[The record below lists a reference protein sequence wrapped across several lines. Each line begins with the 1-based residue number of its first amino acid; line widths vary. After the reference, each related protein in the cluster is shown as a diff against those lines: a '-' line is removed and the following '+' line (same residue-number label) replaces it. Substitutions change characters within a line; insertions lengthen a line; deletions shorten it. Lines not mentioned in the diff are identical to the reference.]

1 MSHVGGGAL
10 QKRRFPNNKQLERD
24 VQSRRAQASHQ
35 QRQVSARIRGRRQG
49 VRRRFQNWRCHYEQN
64 HQVVCALS
72 QFGLYSRKSPRSQ
85 TRHRK
90 AKCQYRI
97 LYSIIFHILYLFSK
111 KKKKKKKIYYINII
125 FNILYLFIKK
135 K

>member
-35 QRQVSARIRGRRQG
+35 QRQVSGRIRGRRQG

-90 AKCQYRI
+90 AKCQYCI
-97 LYSIIFHILYLFSK
+97 LYYILLYFIYYIYLVK
-111 KKKKKKKIYYINII
+111 KKKKKKYII
-125 FNILYLFIKK
+125 
-135 K
+135 